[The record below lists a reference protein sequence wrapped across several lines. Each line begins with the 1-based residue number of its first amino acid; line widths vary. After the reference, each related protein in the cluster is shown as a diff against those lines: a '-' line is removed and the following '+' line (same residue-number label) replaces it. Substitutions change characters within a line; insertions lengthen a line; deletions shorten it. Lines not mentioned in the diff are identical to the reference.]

1 MAHLCY
7 RYWPPALSICNWKGF
22 LGLEGSGVGFEP
34 VGEFGL
40 EQAMEP
46 EGMLIRKLSLSR
58 MLVMLV
64 AMPLPYRYRFDD
76 VLTGA
81 RQSHRIV
88 GGAFRWC
95 RLTCAG
101 RPYYL

>member
-1 MAHLCY
+1 L
-7 RYWPPALSICNWKGF
+7 NWKGER

-64 AMPLPYRYRFDD
+64 AMPLPYRYRFKFLQELGR
-76 VLTGA
+76 VNAPSVGA
-81 RQSHRIV
+81 VSR
-88 GGAFRWC
+88 A
-95 RLTCAG
+95 LAG
-101 RPYYL
+101 I